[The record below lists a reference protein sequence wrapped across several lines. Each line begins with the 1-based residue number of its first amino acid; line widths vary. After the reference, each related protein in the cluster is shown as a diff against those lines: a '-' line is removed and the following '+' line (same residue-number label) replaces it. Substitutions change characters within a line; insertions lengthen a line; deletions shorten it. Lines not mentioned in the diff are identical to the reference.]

1 MLFTV
6 ILNDTNQTPV
16 VVVAAVVVDAAAVI
30 GLCMLYVKSSSEKKT
45 GSFTCKWRFDITR
58 YIMKFRLIK

>member
-16 VVVAAVVVDAAAVI
+16 VVVAAVVVDAAAAI
-30 GLCMLYVKSSSEKKT
+30 GLCMLYVKSSSEKKPVV
-45 GSFTCKWRFDITR
+45 SHVNDVSILRVI
-58 YIMKFRLIK
+58 

>member
-1 MLFTV
+1 MLKFLSPNKKLIEAMLFTV

-45 GSFTCKWRFDITR
+45 GSFTCK
-58 YIMKFRLIK
+58 